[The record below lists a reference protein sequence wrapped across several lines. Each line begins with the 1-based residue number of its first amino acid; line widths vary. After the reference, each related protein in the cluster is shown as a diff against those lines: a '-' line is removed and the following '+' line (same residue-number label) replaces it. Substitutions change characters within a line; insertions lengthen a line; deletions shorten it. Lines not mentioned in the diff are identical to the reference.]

1 MNFRSDRLAGA
12 WAGAV
17 QQLAQAT
24 PKGWRAER
32 NGAGAVV
39 TRAAAASL
47 NVAYS
52 IDQEP
57 DLEALDEMAREVSV
71 LGVPWSIIVRAGAAD
86 AASGLAAT
94 YGLTARAGM
103 PLMVCSAAHAVLA
116 ADAEPLSLVR
126 PVGSDRSD
134 AYTEA
139 LTAGFQ
145 APPGTFGSLMGG
157 GVLDLPGWTGYLA
170 EIDGRPVATGLG
182 VCGPDV
188 VGVFNVAVDPSVRGR
203 GLGRA
208 VTARVLADGFRTGA
222 AEAYLHPSAAARP
235 LYESMG
241 FRVVETWTEFTAV

>member
-1 MNFRSDRLAGA
+1 MNFLPDRLAWA

-17 QQLAQAT
+17 QHLAQAT

-32 NGAGAVV
+32 NGTGAVV
-39 TRAAAASL
+39 TRAAVASL
-47 NVAYS
+47 NAAYS
-52 IDQEP
+52 VDQEP
-57 DLEALDEMAREVSV
+57 DLEALDEMARAVSV
-71 LGVPWSIIVRAGAAD
+71 LGVPWSIIVRAGAAQ
-86 AASGLAAT
+86 AAAGLAAT
-94 YGLTARAGM
+94 YGLTARAKM
-103 PLMVCSAAHAVLA
+103 PLMTCSAATAVLT
-116 ADAEPLSLVR
+116 ADVFPIR

-145 APPGTFGSLMGG
+145 APAGTFGSLMGG
-157 GVLDLPGWTGYLA
+157 GVLDQPGWTGYLA

-188 VGVFNVAVDPSVRGR
+188 IGVFNVAVDPSVRGR

-208 VTARVLADGFRTGA
+208 MTARILADGFATGA
-222 AEAYLHPSAAARP
+222 AEAYLHPSTAARP

-241 FRVVETWTEFTAV
+241 FRVIETWTEFTAL